1 MLNLEDLLLEYEK
14 DEDNVDFEIDDI
26 LNEVDDTGK
35 ELNVEKVLIF
45 EIKANIILSEKKP
58 SSKKKANLNYEE
70 YETLIRKHIESDQI

>member
-14 DEDNVDFEIDDI
+14 DDDNVDFEIDDI

-45 EIKANIILSEKKP
+45 EIQANIILSEKKP

-70 YETLIRKHIESDQI
+70 YEILIRKHIESD